1 MSNMVD
7 VLCEAG
13 TACPSRAYG
22 LTPGF
27 FGGSVLLIILVFCVV
42 LVWFVS
48 VLCLVPTISV
58 SVLCLVPTISVHSR
72 KSHFPR
78 AFPSGN
84 MTFLG

>member
-1 MSNMVD
+1 MVD

-13 TACPSRAYG
+13 IACPSRAYG

-58 SVLCLVPTISVHSR
+58 SVLCLVPTISVSVLCLVPTIR
-72 KSHFPR
+72 VSELSIFDCP
-78 AFPSGN
+78 
-84 MTFLG
+84 